1 MTHSTS
7 SNGPHPLLK
16 AALGTLD
23 MTVESEM
30 SLFRQHQT
38 LAELPHNTEEEASEP
53 QMLPETSQPE
63 ERAAEEPLAD
73 NASQDAIPAAL
84 ELEDVAEDLTPSEL
98 ALFQV
103 ETESAVDSENSE
115 TNLEQQEAVLEPSPR
130 FKRSAD
136 VAGAPLPS
144 ETAEND
150 PHVSKLDPAIEDYLD
165 SSTALRQ
172 HLEDAVAEPET
183 PPETNNNPF
192 TPKKIMFL
200 LGGSIVGAFIV
211 VLFLNVTGLRN
222 KLWPPKQPRPSA
234 QVPASSPS
242 QASSSPTVKPRE
254 SPTAT
259 TSPPGPDLSKKEF
272 SDVNLENLSRL
283 EPKPSASPSP
293 SSPAASP
300 TPKPPKPTS
309 ETPKPASET
318 PKPSATLSQEPA
330 PILKNQTSET
340 GLFYV
345 VIPYN
350 NAASLQKTQKL
361 VPTAFL
367 TNGTGGQQVQ
377 AGALESIEAAKRLAK
392 RLRSKGLSAA
402 IIAPN

>member
-1 MTHSTS
+1 
-7 SNGPHPLLK
+7 
-16 AALGTLD
+16 

-38 LAELPHNTEEEASEP
+38 LAELPHNEEEASEP
-53 QMLPETSQPE
+53 QMLPETSQSE
-63 ERAAEEPLAD
+63 ERSAEEPLTVD

-103 ETESAVDSENSE
+103 ETESAVDAENSE

-211 VLFLNVTGLRN
+211 VLFLNITGLRN
-222 KLWPPKQPRPSA
+222 QLWPPKQPRPSA

-309 ETPKPASET
+309 ETPKPSV
-318 PKPSATLSQEPA
+318 TLSQEPA

-350 NAASLQKTQKL
+350 NAASLQKTQQL

-377 AGALESIEAAKRLAK
+377 AGALESMEAAKRLAK

>member
-1 MTHSTS
+1 MTNSPV
-7 SNGPHPLLK
+7 SNSPHPLLK
-16 AALGTLD
+16 AALETLD

-38 LAELPHNTEEEASEP
+38 LAELPDDIDEAASAP
-53 QMLPETSQPE
+53 QMLPETAPSEESSAESTPPSDPE
-63 ERAAEEPLAD
+63 PQ
-73 NASQDAIPAAL
+73 NAIPAL

-103 ETESAVDSENSE
+103 ETDSAGNSENSE
-115 TNLEQQEAVLEPSPR
+115 TKLEQQEAVLEPSPR

-144 ETAEND
+144 EAAEDD
-150 PHVSKLDPAIEDYLD
+150 PHVSKLDPAIDDYLD

-172 HLEDAVAEPET
+172 HLEEAVAEPET
-183 PPETNNNPF
+183 PPATTNHPF
-192 TPKKIMFL
+192 TPKKMMLL
-200 LGGSIVGAFIV
+200 LGGSILGALLV
-211 VLFLNVTGLRN
+211 VLFLHVTGLRN

-242 QASSSPTVKPRE
+242 QSPSPLAQPSE
-254 SPTAT
+254 SPAAT
-259 TSPPGPDLSKKEF
+259 SSPPGPDLSKKEF

-283 EPKPSASPSP
+283 EPQPSTSPSP
-293 SSPAASP
+293 SPPPATSTA
-300 TPKPPKPTS
+300 PKPPKPTS
-309 ETPKPASET
+309 TASTPT
-318 PKPSATLSQEPA
+318 PSATLSQKPV

-350 NAASLQKTQKL
+350 NAASLQQTQKL

-367 TNGTGGQQVQ
+367 TNGTDGQQVQ
-377 AGALESIEAAKRLAK
+377 AGALESLEAAKRLAK
-392 RLRSKGLSAA
+392 QLRSKGLSAA
-402 IIAPN
+402 IIAPG

>member
-1 MTHSTS
+1 MTNSPV

-23 MTVESEM
+23 MTIESEM
-30 SLFRQHQT
+30 SLFRQHQA
-38 LAELPHNTEEEASEP
+38 LAELPDDLKEEISEP
-53 QMLPETSQPE
+53 QMLPETTQSEAGSTEDSMISRTGP
-63 ERAAEEPLAD
+63 
-73 NASQDAIPAAL
+73 QDAIPPL

-103 ETESAVDSENSE
+103 ETDSANDSEASDSENSE
-115 TNLEQQEAVLEPSPR
+115 TKLDQQEAVLEPSPR
-130 FKRSAD
+130 FKQPAG

-144 ETAEND
+144 EATEND
-150 PHVSKLDPAIEDYLD
+150 PHLSKLDPAIDDYLD

-172 HLEDAVAEPET
+172 HLEEAVAEPET
-183 PPETNNNPF
+183 PPVTTNNPL
-192 TPKKIMFL
+192 TPKRIML
-200 LGGSIVGAFIV
+200 LVGGSIVGALVV
-211 VLFLNVTGLRN
+211 VLFLHATGLRN

-234 QVPASSPS
+234 QVSASSPPKS
-242 QASSSPTVKPRE
+242 PSSPAQPSE
-254 SPTAT
+254 SPLVA

-283 EPKPSASPSP
+283 EPSSSPSP
-293 SSPAASP
+293 SPAASP
-300 TPKPPKPTS
+300 APQPSAAPTP
-309 ETPKPASET
+309 A
-318 PKPSATLSQEPA
+318 ATLSQKPV

-350 NAASLQKTQKL
+350 NAASLQQTRKI

-377 AGALESIEAAKRLAK
+377 AGALESLDAAKRLAK
-392 RLRSKGLSAA
+392 QLRSKGLSAA
-402 IIAPN
+402 IIAPG

>member
-1 MTHSTS
+1 MTNSPV

-23 MTVESEM
+23 MTIESEM
-30 SLFRQHQT
+30 SLFRQHQA
-38 LAELPHNTEEEASEP
+38 LAELPDDLKEEISEP
-53 QMLPETSQPE
+53 QMLPETTQSEAGSIEDSVTSSTAP
-63 ERAAEEPLAD
+63 
-73 NASQDAIPAAL
+73 QDAIPPL

-103 ETESAVDSENSE
+103 ETDSANDSEASDSENSE
-115 TNLEQQEAVLEPSPR
+115 TKLDQQEAVLEPSPR
-130 FKRSAD
+130 FKQPAG

-144 ETAEND
+144 EATEND
-150 PHVSKLDPAIEDYLD
+150 PHLSKLDPAIDDYLD

-172 HLEDAVAEPET
+172 HLEEAVAEPET
-183 PPETNNNPF
+183 PPVTTNNPL
-192 TPKKIMFL
+192 TPKRIML
-200 LGGSIVGAFIV
+200 LVGGSILGALVV
-211 VLFLNVTGLRN
+211 VLFLHVTGLRN

-234 QVPASSPS
+234 QVSASSPPKP
-242 QASSSPTVKPRE
+242 SSSPVPPSE
-254 SPTAT
+254 SPLVA

-283 EPKPSASPSP
+283 EPSSSPSP
-293 SSPAASP
+293 SPAASP
-300 TPKPPKPTS
+300 APQPSAAPTP
-309 ETPKPASET
+309 A
-318 PKPSATLSQEPA
+318 ATLSQKPV

-350 NAASLQKTQKL
+350 NAASLQQTRKI

-377 AGALESIEAAKRLAK
+377 AGALESLDAAKRLAK
-392 RLRSKGLSAA
+392 QLRSKGLSAA
-402 IIAPN
+402 IIAPS

>member
-1 MTHSTS
+1 MTNSPV

-23 MTVESEM
+23 MTIESEM

-38 LAELPHNTEEEASEP
+38 LAELPDDLKEEISEP
-53 QMLPETSQPE
+53 QMLPEATQSEAGSTEDPVTSSTAQ
-63 ERAAEEPLAD
+63 
-73 NASQDAIPAAL
+73 QDAIPPL

-103 ETESAVDSENSE
+103 ETDSVNDPETNDSENSE
-115 TNLEQQEAVLEPSPR
+115 TKLDQQEAVLEPSPR
-130 FKRSAD
+130 FKRPAG

-144 ETAEND
+144 EATEND
-150 PHVSKLDPAIEDYLD
+150 PHLSKLDPAIDDYLD

-172 HLEDAVAEPET
+172 HLEEAVAEPET
-183 PPETNNNPF
+183 PPVTTNNPL
-192 TPKKIMFL
+192 TPKRIL
-200 LGGSIVGAFIV
+200 LLVGGSILGALVV
-211 VLFLNVTGLRN
+211 VLFLHVTGLRN

-234 QVPASSPS
+234 QVSASSPPKS
-242 QASSSPTVKPRE
+242 SSSPAQPSE
-254 SPTAT
+254 SPPVA

-283 EPKPSASPSP
+283 EPSSSPSP
-293 SSPAASP
+293 SPAASP
-300 TPKPPKPTS
+300 SPQ
-309 ETPKPASET
+309 
-318 PKPSATLSQEPA
+318 PSAAPTPATTLSQKPV

-350 NAASLQKTQKL
+350 NAASLQQTRKI

-377 AGALESIEAAKRLAK
+377 AGALESLDAAKRLAK
-392 RLRSKGLSAA
+392 QLRSKGLSAA
-402 IIAPN
+402 IIAPS

>member
-1 MTHSTS
+1 MTNSPV
-7 SNGPHPLLK
+7 SNSPHPLLK

-38 LAELPHNTEEEASEP
+38 LAELPDDIDEAVSDP
-53 QMLPETSQPE
+53 QMLPETASSE
-63 ERAAEEPLAD
+63 EEAVEAPLNSDTA
-73 NASQDAIPAAL
+73 PAVPAF

-103 ETESAVDSENSE
+103 ETDSAGESE
-115 TNLEQQEAVLEPSPR
+115 TRESNLEQQEAVLEPSPSPR
-130 FKRSAD
+130 VKRSKD

-144 ETAEND
+144 EAAEND
-150 PHVSKLDPAIEDYLD
+150 PHVSKLDPAIDDYLD

-183 PPETNNNPF
+183 PSETAHHPF
-192 TPKKIMFL
+192 TPKKIMLL
-200 LGGSIVGAFIV
+200 LGGSIGGALIV
-211 VLFLNVTGLRN
+211 VLFLHVTGLRN
-222 KLWPPKQPRPSA
+222 KLWPPKQPQPSA

-242 QASSSPTVKPRE
+242 PSSSPSAKTSQ

-259 TSPPGPDLSKKEF
+259 PSPPGPDLSKKEF

-283 EPKPSASPSP
+283 EPSASPSP
-293 SSPAASP
+293 SSAPAASP
-300 TPKPPKPTS
+300 TLAASPS
-309 ETPKPASET
+309 PKPASAPPAT
-318 PKPSATLSQEPA
+318 PTPSATLSQKPV

-350 NAASLQKTQKL
+350 NAASLQQTRKV

-377 AGALESIEAAKRLAK
+377 AGALESLDAAKQLAK
-392 RLRSKGLSAA
+392 QLRSKGLSAA
-402 IIAPN
+402 IIAPS

>member
-1 MTHSTS
+1 MLLLKTLAMTNPPV

-30 SLFRQHQT
+30 SLFRQHQA
-38 LAELPHNTEEEASEP
+38 LAELPDDLDEDVRDP
-53 QMLPETSQPE
+53 QMLPETTQSEAASEDSQMSGTAP
-63 ERAAEEPLAD
+63 
-73 NASQDAIPAAL
+73 QDAVSPL

-103 ETESAVDSENSE
+103 ETDSAHDLETSDSRNSE
-115 TNLEQQEAVLEPSPR
+115 TKLDQQEAVLEPSPR
-130 FKRSAD
+130 FKRPAG

-144 ETAEND
+144 EATEND
-150 PHVSKLDPAIEDYLD
+150 PHVSKLDPAIDDYLD

-183 PPETNNNPF
+183 PSVTTNNPL
-192 TPKKIMFL
+192 TPKRIML
-200 LGGSIVGAFIV
+200 LVGGSILGALVV
-211 VLFLNVTGLRN
+211 VLFLHVTGLRN

-234 QVPASSPS
+234 PVSASSPS
-242 QASSSPTVKPRE
+242 KPSSSPVQPSE
-254 SPTAT
+254 SPSVA

-272 SDVNLENLSRL
+272 SDVDLGNLSRL
-283 EPKPSASPSP
+283 EPSPSP
-293 SSPAASP
+293 SPAASP
-300 TPKPPKPTS
+300 P
-309 ETPKPASET
+309 
-318 PKPSATLSQEPA
+318 PKPSATPTLSQKPV

-350 NAASLQKTQKL
+350 NAASLQQTRKI
-361 VPTAFL
+361 VPSAFL

-377 AGALESIEAAKRLAK
+377 AGALESLEAAKRLAK
-392 RLRSKGLSAA
+392 QLRSKGLSAA
-402 IIAPN
+402 IIAPG